1 MTSKWDFVKAKSS
14 IGFLIYEMKESF
26 VISRALLI
34 IFSDISTP
42 TTDLAPCSRAYRQCQ
57 PKPQPKSRTYLFLR
71 SGMSSINICHSPAPL
86 CTLTERSICTYAKQK
101 IELSYLFCFIVN
113 AYHLNYSYFFITI

>member
-1 MTSKWDFVKAKSS
+1 MMTSKWYFVKTKSS
-14 IGFLIYEMKESF
+14 IGFLIYELKESF

-57 PKPQPKSRTYLFLR
+57 PKPQPKSKTFLFLR
-71 SGMSSINICHSPAPL
+71 SGMSSLNICHSPAPL
-86 CTLTERSICTYAKQK
+86 SPLTERG
-101 IELSYLFCFIVN
+101 IVHTLKRN
-113 AYHLNYSYFFITI
+113 LDDHIY